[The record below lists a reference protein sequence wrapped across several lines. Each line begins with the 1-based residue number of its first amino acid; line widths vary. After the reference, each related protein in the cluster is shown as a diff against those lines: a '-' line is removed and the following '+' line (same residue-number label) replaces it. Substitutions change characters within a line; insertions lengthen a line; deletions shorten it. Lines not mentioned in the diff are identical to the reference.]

1 VQILSIFARGL
12 ARLWFR
18 TLQCEGPALPPGPV
32 LLVLNHQNGLLDPLV
47 ATALLEPPPRFL
59 AKATLWNIWPLKPF
73 LYLFN
78 PIPVQRP
85 QDSAE
90 SRVSRETTQRTF
102 ESVHAAL
109 CQGEKVALFPEGI
122 SHSMADL
129 APLKTGAARLAL
141 SSPIVPQ
148 LIPAG
153 LVFGDRS
160 RFRHSVLLRL
170 GAPIAYEDLRLR
182 GVEAEAVLELTRR
195 IRAALYPLTLHAP
208 QEHIVK
214 LAQDLAWLLA
224 EAPGE
229 RVHLDALRGRVQVLL
244 PHLRT
249 LPDATLRTLRERV
262 NAVQRWLQARGLR
275 PDQVGYPYPW
285 PEVRRW
291 LPRAL
296 GRLAFWVLLLPCG
309 LLFWPPYRLIGWAT
323 ECLTDDLDQ
332 TATYKLLGGMFCMPL
347 WLLLLMGFGVYQWGW
362 WTVWLAP
369 LAAFLAFLT
378 LPLTEHLREDLQ
390 AVRGF
395 LYRRHRE
402 TTRLLEAREQLLRT
416 YPELRNWVAQNEPR
430 AHPRHIP

>member
-1 VQILSIFARGL
+1 MKILSVFAHVL

-18 TLQCEGPALPPGPV
+18 TLQREGPALPPGPV

-59 AKATLWNIWPLKPF
+59 AKATLWQIWPLKP
-73 LYLFN
+73 LLRLFN

-90 SRVSRETTQRTF
+90 GRVSAEATRRTF
-102 ESVHAAL
+102 ESVHAAFG
-109 CQGEKVALFPEGI
+109 QGEMVALFPEGM
-122 SHSMADL
+122 SHGMADL

-153 LVFGDRS
+153 LVFGERT

-170 GAPIAYEDLRLR
+170 GAPIAYEDLRPR
-182 GVEAEAVLELTRR
+182 GLEAEAVLELTRR

-208 QEHIVK
+208 QEQTLR

-229 RVHLDALRGRVQVLL
+229 RVNLEALRGRVQALL
-244 PHLRT
+244 PQLRT
-249 LPDATLRTLRERV
+249 LSDAARSRLRERV
-262 NAVQRWLQARGLR
+262 SDVQRWLQDKGLR

-285 PEVRRW
+285 QEVRRW

-296 GRLAFWVLLLPCG
+296 GRLACLLLLLPCG

-323 ECLTDDLDQ
+323 ARLTDNLDQ
-332 TATYKLLGGMFCMPL
+332 TATYKLLGGIFCMPL
-347 WLLLLMGFGVYQWGW
+347 WLLLLMGLGVYQWGW
-362 WTVWLAP
+362 WTVLLAP
-369 LAAFLAFLT
+369 GAAFMAFLT
-378 LPLTEHLREDLQ
+378 LPLTEHLREDFQ

-395 LYRRHRE
+395 LQRRNQE
-402 TTRLLEAREQLLRT
+402 TTRLLEAREQLLSA
-416 YPELRNWVAQNEPR
+416 YPELRNWVAQR
-430 AHPRHIP
+430 DTHA